1 MRRRAAPRPRLSF
14 KLPFNYGKRG
24 PRALIYIKLP
34 RLGAKSVAKPGCPPK
49 RGVGKRA
56 GNSINIGG
64 VLANLP
70 LFQQLRESEIVNLA
84 TSTREVGLG
93 KGQILFQ
100 RGTLLDG
107 FYVVVHGQIK
117 LAFSSPQGHEKVLSI
132 VGPGQSFGE
141 AVMFMEK
148 PCPVFA
154 QALEDTHLL
163 YIAKQGIFAAI
174 DHDSAFARRM
184 LAGLSM
190 RLRGLI
196 QDVEDYSLHSSTQRV
211 IGFLLHLAGTPANHD
226 PVECELPASKHVIAS
241 RLNLTPETLSRILH
255 SLSETGLIAVKGRH
269 ITVQDMARLRQF
281 DDLPPPSRL
290 PCEKA

>member
-1 MRRRAAPRPRLSF
+1 MT
-14 KLPFNYGKRG
+14 
-24 PRALIYIKLP
+24 
-34 RLGAKSVAKPGCPPK
+34 KPGCLPK
-49 RGVGKRA
+49 GGGVRRA

-64 VLANLP
+64 LLANLP
-70 LFQQLRESEIVNLA
+70 LFQQLRDNEIANLA
-84 TSTREVGLG
+84 ASTREVSLH

-100 RGTLLDG
+100 RGALLDG
-107 FYVVVHGQIK
+107 FYVIVHGQIK
-117 LAFSSPQGHEKVLSI
+117 LAFSSPQGHEKVLAI

-141 AVMFMEK
+141 AAMFMER

-154 QALEDTHLL
+154 QALENTHLL
-163 YIAKQGIFAAI
+163 YIAKQGIFTAI

-184 LAGLSM
+184 LAGLSI

-196 QDVEDYSLHSSTQRV
+196 HDVEDYSLHSSTQRV
-211 IGFLLHLAGTPANHD
+211 IGFLLQLAASTPANGS
-226 PVECELPASKHVIAS
+226 VIFELPASKHVIAS

-281 DDLPPPSRL
+281 DDLPPPSHP
-290 PCEKA
+290 PCEKSG

>member
-1 MRRRAAPRPRLSF
+1 M
-14 KLPFNYGKRG
+14 
-24 PRALIYIKLP
+24 
-34 RLGAKSVAKPGCPPK
+34 AKPGCPPK
-49 RGVGKRA
+49 PGMGKRA
-56 GNSINIGG
+56 SNPINIGRM
-64 VLANLP
+64 LANLP
-70 LFQQLRESEIVNLA
+70 LFQQLRDSEIVNLA
-84 TSTREVGLG
+84 ANAREVGLS
-93 KGQILFQ
+93 KGQIVFQ

-117 LAFSSPQGHEKVLSI
+117 LAFSSPQGHEKVVAI
-132 VGPGQSFGE
+132 VGSGESFGE
-141 AVMFMEK
+141 ATMFMEK

-196 QDVEDYSLHSSTQRV
+196 HDVEDYSLHSSAQRV
-211 IGFLLHLAGTPANHD
+211 IGFLLQLAAGAPASGS
-226 PVECELPASKHVIAS
+226 VIFELPASKHVIAS

-255 SLSETGLIAVKGRH
+255 SLSESGLITVHGRR
-269 ITVQDMARLRQF
+269 IVVQDMARLRQF
-281 DDLPPPSRL
+281 DDLPLPSHP
-290 PCEKA
+290 PCEKNG

>member
-1 MRRRAAPRPRLSF
+1 M
-14 KLPFNYGKRG
+14 GKQ
-24 PRALIYIKLP
+24 ID
-34 RLGAKSVAKPGCPPK
+34 
-49 RGVGKRA
+49 
-56 GNSINIGG
+56 IGR

-70 LFQQLRESEIVNLA
+70 LFQQLRESEIVSLA
-84 TSTREVGLG
+84 AGTREVGLS

-100 RGTLLDG
+100 KGTLLDG

-117 LAFSSPQGHEKVLSI
+117 LAFSSPQGHEKVVSI

-141 AVMFMEK
+141 AVMFMER

-154 QALEDTHLL
+154 QALEDTRLL

-190 RLRGLI
+190 RLHGLI
-196 QDVEDYSLHSSTQRV
+196 RDVEDYSLHSSTQRV
-211 IGFLLHLAGTPANHD
+211 IGFLLQLAGTPASG
-226 PVECELPASKHVIAS
+226 PVEFELPASKHVIAS

-255 SLSETGLIAVKGRH
+255 SLSETGQITVKGRR
-269 ITVQDMARLRQF
+269 ITVLDVARLRQF
-281 DDLPPPSRL
+281 DERPRPP
-290 PCEKA
+290 CAKDG

>member
-1 MRRRAAPRPRLSF
+1 MGQ
-14 KLPFNYGKRG
+14 GKQVIRQ
-24 PRALIYIKLP
+24 ID
-34 RLGAKSVAKPGCPPK
+34 
-49 RGVGKRA
+49 
-56 GNSINIGG
+56 IGR

-70 LFQQLRESEIVNLA
+70 LFQQLRESELTNLA
-84 TSTREVGLG
+84 AGTREVGLS

-100 RGTLLDG
+100 KGTPLDG

-117 LAFSSPQGHEKVLSI
+117 LAFSSPQGHEKVVSI

-154 QALEDTHLL
+154 QALEDTRLL

-190 RLRGLI
+190 RLHGLI
-196 QDVEDYSLHSSTQRV
+196 RDVEDYSLHSSTQRV
-211 IGFLLHLAGTPANHD
+211 IGFLLQLAGTSAGG
-226 PVECELPASKHVIAS
+226 PVEFELPASKHIIAS

-255 SLSETGLIAVKGRH
+255 GLSELGQIAVKGRR
-269 ITVQDMARLRQF
+269 ITVLDMARLRQF
-281 DDLPPPSRL
+281 DELPRPP
-290 PCEKA
+290 CAKDG

>member
-1 MRRRAAPRPRLSF
+1 
-14 KLPFNYGKRG
+14 
-24 PRALIYIKLP
+24 
-34 RLGAKSVAKPGCPPK
+34 
-49 RGVGKRA
+49 
-56 GNSINIGG
+56 
-64 VLANLP
+64 
-70 LFQQLRESEIVNLA
+70 
-84 TSTREVGLG
+84 
-93 KGQILFQ
+93 
-100 RGTLLDG
+100 
-107 FYVVVHGQIK
+107 
-117 LAFSSPQGHEKVLSI
+117 
-132 VGPGQSFGE
+132 
-141 AVMFMEK
+141 MFMEK

-163 YIAKQGIFAAI
+163 YIAKQGIFEAI

-211 IGFLLHLAGTPANHD
+211 IGFLLHLAGAPASGSATF
-226 PVECELPASKHVIAS
+226 ELPASKHIIAS

>member
-1 MRRRAAPRPRLSF
+1 M
-14 KLPFNYGKRG
+14 
-24 PRALIYIKLP
+24 
-34 RLGAKSVAKPGCPPK
+34 AKPGCPPNG
-49 RGVGKRA
+49 GVGKRA
-56 GNSINIGG
+56 GNSINIGW

-84 TSTREVGLG
+84 ASTREVGLG

-117 LAFSSPQGHEKVLSI
+117 LAFSSPQGHEKVVSI
-132 VGPGQSFGE
+132 VEPGQSFGE

-154 QALEDTHLL
+154 QALADTRLL

-174 DHDSAFARRM
+174 DRDSAFARRM

-196 QDVEDYSLHSSTQRV
+196 RDVEDYSMHSSTQRV
-211 IGFLLHLAGTPANHD
+211 LGFLLQLAGA
-226 PVECELPASKHVIAS
+226 PVNGPIEFELSASKHIIAS

-255 SLSETGLIAVKGRH
+255 SLTESGLIAVKGRR
-269 ITVQDMARLRQF
+269 IAVLDIARLRQF
-281 DDLPPPSRL
+281 DDLPSPSNPACAKGR
-290 PCEKA
+290 